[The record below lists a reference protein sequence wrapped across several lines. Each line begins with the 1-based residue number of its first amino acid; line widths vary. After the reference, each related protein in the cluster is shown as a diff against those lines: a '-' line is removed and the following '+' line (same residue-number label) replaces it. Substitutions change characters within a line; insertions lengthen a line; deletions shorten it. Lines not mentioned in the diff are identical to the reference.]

1 MLYTEDDLAILEE
14 QEKAFEIDACDSS
27 ILLSIAEAM
36 LSLRHEYDRGIALQI
51 VREHDQLVMF
61 QFVDDD
67 KAERNLKFCAG
78 KRAAELALGHSSAW
92 SYVYSKIHG
101 LSSSMDMVYSGGA
114 FPLKDRNGNLLASIL
129 VSGLHEGGDHRL
141 IVRALTQALGRDCP
155 EFPKPLA

>member
-1 MLYTEDDLAILEE
+1 MLYTEDDLAILEN
-14 QEKAFEIDACDSS
+14 QEKAFVLDGCDSS
-27 ILLSIAEAM
+27 ILLPIAEAI

-67 KAERNLKFCAG
+67 KAERNLRFCAG

-92 SYVYSKIHG
+92 GYVYSQIHG
-101 LSSSMDMVYSGGA
+101 HASTMDMVYSGGA
-114 FPLKDRNGNLLASIL
+114 FPLKDQQGNLLASIL

-141 IVRALTQALGRDCP
+141 IVRALAQALGRRCP
-155 EFPKPLA
+155 EFVKPLA